1 MKYSFPLLTLTVLTM
16 NISFSEAADSD
27 KSPVSIVVN
36 TPGLVAFWDF
46 KNRETD
52 GEKRFIAHV
61 PEGAKTNYPLDA
73 ANYVKDYWGTGP
85 EATYADFPLLG
96 RGPFGEAIRIENEE
110 NPDFRPFLFVPRS
123 RLHDT
128 PLDIK
133 GKGKA
138 VTVVVWAIRE
148 SGNHA
153 LAGIWHEGTDLKQ
166 EETNGIRK
174 VERGQRQ
181 YALFA
186 GLNKEGSACGHVSEN
201 GAGSFRLRY
210 AMHKCNSADL
220 SPEVPADSPIEVI
233 DASWQCFAMTFD
245 SETEEL
251 TGWLNGKSGDR
262 WQDNPKQGGLIKSD
276 YDAYMQG
283 HYASLPGRQDGED
296 PSFPADQYYNPP
308 EATPVSVKIIRQSAD
323 ERVELREYGY
333 TRVEVTLQK
342 KDGDLWI
349 ETGRDL
355 VGLRLNPWWYPHD
368 LYSPKDAE
376 SGGPFTIG
384 RVIHSSRTVGF
395 TGWIGGVVVFD
406 RALSAEELSNLTK
419 LGK

>member
-1 MKYSFPLLTLTVLTM
+1 
-16 NISFSEAADSD
+16 
-27 KSPVSIVVN
+27 
-36 TPGLVAFWDF
+36 
-46 KNRETD
+46 
-52 GEKRFIAHV
+52 
-61 PEGAKTNYPLDA
+61 
-73 ANYVKDYWGTGP
+73 
-85 EATYADFPLLG
+85 
-96 RGPFGEAIRIENEE
+96 
-110 NPDFRPFLFVPRS
+110 
-123 RLHDT
+123 
-128 PLDIK
+128 
-133 GKGKA
+133 
-138 VTVVVWAIRE
+138 
-148 SGNHA
+148 
-153 LAGIWHEGTDLKQ
+153 
-166 EETNGIRK
+166 
-174 VERGQRQ
+174 
-181 YALFA
+181 
-186 GLNKEGSACGHVSEN
+186 
-201 GAGSFRLRY
+201 
-210 AMHKCNSADL
+210 
-220 SPEVPADSPIEVI
+220 
-233 DASWQCFAMTFD
+233 
-245 SETEEL
+245 
-251 TGWLNGKSGDR
+251 
-262 WQDNPKQGGLIKSD
+262 
-276 YDAYMQG
+276 MQG